1 MHFYTGQTCLTS
13 SKIFPFI
20 TWAMVS
26 QVKTVRLQKEKIEK
40 SVSNFSN
47 IKNIFIRK
55 LDIKELILED

>member
-1 MHFYTGQTCLTS
+1 MSHIFKNLSLYNIGTG
-13 SKIFPFI
+13 F
-20 TWAMVS
+20 

-47 IKNIFIRK
+47 IKKIFILT

>member
-1 MHFYTGQTCLTS
+1 
-13 SKIFPFI
+13 
-20 TWAMVS
+20 MVS

-47 IKNIFIRK
+47 IKNIFILK

>member
-1 MHFYTGQTCLTS
+1 MHFYAGQTCLTS

-47 IKNIFIRK
+47 IKNIFILK